1 MAIAVSAM
9 TIVCTFFGRL
19 PGLHPGN
26 RPLYSVQK
34 MPVNQRGKTWPLV
47 AVGLAAFLVFANSL
61 SNGLVYDDHFLIE
74 RNRLLREADIWGIL
88 TTHYWA
94 GYEGEANVNGQYRPL
109 TVLSFMLDG
118 LGGIWPLRYHLTNI
132 ILHVVNSLLAYL
144 LCLNLSLKRGAIL
157 AALLFAVH
165 PIHAEVVAGV
175 TFGRADLLA
184 GLFSL
189 SALLL
194 YILWHN
200 RGAEKYYGL
209 ALAGLFFALLSKE
222 SAITVLGLVIAV
234 DLTFALSRKGI
245 HNLLWQRGGRWAGF
259 IGIFILYLTL
269 RKVAANLGFSAENI
283 LALNNPLIDQPLDH
297 RLLTAAGLFWKY
309 CVLILFPIKLS
320 VDYSYNA
327 IPVITSILTPE
338 AIAGIALGIAS
349 LLLWVGAFRWRWPC
363 VFFALSLFFVPYS
376 VVSQTLVLINAIFQ
390 ERFLYIPVLGLFAL
404 CGLGFEHLEKHR
416 KTIAI
421 ALAALILV
429 AYSTRTIVRNADW
442 RDDLTLYHSAVT
454 AYPKSA
460 KMQHALGDA
469 LSERGRISDAETA
482 YRKALSIRESAL
494 TYNNLGNLYAATG
507 RFKHATAAYQK
518 AVEIEPDY
526 VEAYMNKGLAA
537 MQAGQITDAHSAFER
552 AAILAPTNAEIFYNL
567 GILREKL
574 GRPGQATTAYARAIA
589 LRPNWAEAY
598 FNLGKAH
605 RDNGE
610 KTAAIQAYTRFIELW
625 RGDPQVVQLARRE
638 LEILNENPPSR

>member
-1 MAIAVSAM
+1 M
-9 TIVCTFFGRL
+9 TIVCTLFGRL

-34 MPVNQRGKTWPLV
+34 MPVNQRGKTYPLD
-47 AVGLAAFLVFANSL
+47 AVGFASFLVFANSL

-74 RNRLLREADIWGIL
+74 RNRLLREADVWGIL

-94 GYEGEANVNGQYRPL
+94 GYEGEANINGQYRPL

-118 LGGIWPLRYHLTNI
+118 LGGIWPFRFHLTNT

-144 LCLNLSLKRGAIL
+144 LCLNLGLKRGAIL

-165 PIHAEVVAGV
+165 PIHAEVVAGI

-189 SALLL
+189 TTLLL
-194 YILWHN
+194 YIFWHN

-209 ALAGLFFALLSKE
+209 ALAGFFLALLSKE
-222 SAITVLGLVIAV
+222 SAIVLLGLVIAV
-234 DLTFALSRKGI
+234 DLTLSHGNGI
-245 HNLLWQRGGRWAGF
+245 RNLLWQRSVRWAGF
-259 IGIFILYLTL
+259 IGIFVLYLTM
-269 RKVAANLGFSAENI
+269 RKVAAGLGFSAENI

-309 CVLILFPIKLS
+309 CILILFPIKLS
-320 VDYSYNA
+320 VDYSYSA
-327 IPVITSILTPE
+327 IPVITSILAPE
-338 AIAGIALGIAS
+338 ATAGIILGIAG
-349 LLLWVGAFRWRWPC
+349 LLLWAGAFYKRWPC

-376 VVSQTLVLINAIFQ
+376 AVSQTLVLINAIFQ
-390 ERFLYIPVLGLFAL
+390 ERFLYIPVLGVFAL
-404 CGLGFEHLEKHR
+404 FGLGFEHLEKQR
-416 KTIAI
+416 KTVAI

-429 AYSTRTIVRNADW
+429 AYSARTIIRNADW
-442 RDDLTLYHSAVT
+442 RDDLTLYQSAVT
-454 AYPKSA
+454 AYPESA

-494 TYNNLGNLYAATG
+494 TYNNLGNIYAATG
-507 RFKHATAAYQK
+507 RFKGATTAYQK

-526 VEAYMNKGLAA
+526 IEAYMNKGLAA
-537 MQAGQITDAHSAFER
+537 MQAEQITDAHSAFER
-552 AAILAPTNAEIFYNL
+552 AAILDPTNAEIFYNL
-567 GILREKL
+567 GVVREKL
-574 GRPGQATTAYARAIA
+574 GRPAHATTAYARAIA

-625 RGDPQVVQLARRE
+625 RGDPQVAQLARRE
-638 LEILNENPPSR
+638 LEKLNENPPSR

>member
-1 MAIAVSAM
+1 
-9 TIVCTFFGRL
+9 
-19 PGLHPGN
+19 
-26 RPLYSVQK
+26 
-34 MPVNQRGKTWPLV
+34 MPVNQRGKTYPLV

-61 SNGLVYDDHFLIE
+61 DNGLVYDDHFLIE
-74 RNRLLREADIWGIL
+74 RNRLLHEADVWGIL

-94 GYEGEANVNGQYRPL
+94 GYEGEANINGQYRPL

-118 LGGIWPLRYHLTNI
+118 LGGIWPFRFHLTNT

-144 LCLNLSLKRGAIL
+144 LCLNLGLKRGAIL

-165 PIHAEVVAGV
+165 PIHAEVVAGI
-175 TFGRADLLA
+175 TFGRADLLT

-189 SALLL
+189 TALLL

-200 RGAEKYYGL
+200 RSAEKYYGL
-209 ALAGLFFALLSKE
+209 ALVGFFLALLSKE
-222 SAITVLGLVIAV
+222 TAITVLGLIIAV
-234 DLTFALSRKGI
+234 DLTLSRGNGI
-245 HNLLWQRGGRWAGF
+245 RNLLWQRSARWAGF
-259 IGIFILYLTL
+259 IGVFVLYLTM
-269 RKVAANLGFSAENI
+269 RKVAAGLGFSAENI
-283 LALNNPLIDQPLDH
+283 LALNNPLIDQSLDH

-309 CVLILFPIKLS
+309 CILILFPIKLS

-327 IPVITSILTPE
+327 IPVITSIRTPE
-338 AIAGIALGIAS
+338 AIAGILLGIAG
-349 LLLWVGAFRWRWPC
+349 LLLWAGAFYKRWPC

-376 VVSQTLVLINAIFQ
+376 AVSQTLVLINAIFQ

-404 CGLGFEHLEKHR
+404 SGLGFEHLEKHR
-416 KTIAI
+416 KTVAI
-421 ALAALILV
+421 ALAALILI

-442 RDDLTLYHSAVT
+442 RDDLTLYQSAVT

-469 LSERGRISDAETA
+469 LSERGRMSEAETA
-482 YRKALSIRESAL
+482 YRNALSVRESAL

-526 VEAYMNKGLAA
+526 IEAYMNKGLAA

-552 AAILAPTNAEIFYNL
+552 AAILDPTNAEIFYNL
-567 GILREKL
+567 GVVREKL
-574 GRPGQATTAYARAIA
+574 GRPDQATTAYARAIA

-625 RGDPQVVQLARRE
+625 RGDPQVAQLARRE
-638 LEILNENPPSR
+638 LEKLNENPPSR

>member
-1 MAIAVSAM
+1 
-9 TIVCTFFGRL
+9 
-19 PGLHPGN
+19 
-26 RPLYSVQK
+26 
-34 MPVNQRGKTWPLV
+34 MPTNQRGKTYPLV

-74 RNRLLREADIWGIL
+74 RNRLLHEADVWGIF

-118 LGGIWPLRYHLTNI
+118 LGGIWPLRFHLTNI

-144 LCLNLSLKRGAIL
+144 LCLNLGLKRGAIL

-165 PIHAEVVAGV
+165 PIHAEVVAGI
-175 TFGRADLLA
+175 TFGRADLLTS
-184 GLFSL
+184 LFSL

-194 YILWHN
+194 YILWHK

-209 ALAGLFFALLSKE
+209 ALAGFFLALLSKE

-234 DLTFALSRKGI
+234 DLTFALSHRNGI
-245 HNLLWQRGGRWAGF
+245 RNLLWQRGVRWIGF
-259 IGIFILYLTL
+259 IGIFVLYLIM
-269 RKVAANLGFSAENI
+269 RKVAAGLGFSAENI

-297 RLLTAAGLFWKY
+297 RILTAAGLFWKY
-309 CVLILFPIKLS
+309 CVLVLFPIKLS

-327 IPVITSILTPE
+327 IPVITSILAPE
-338 AIAGIALGIAS
+338 VIAGIVLGIAG
-349 LLLWVGAFRWRWPC
+349 LLLWAGAFLKRWPC

-376 VVSQTLVLINAIFQ
+376 AVSQTLVLINAIFQ
-390 ERFLYIPVLGLFAL
+390 ERFLYLPVLGLFAL
-404 CGLGFEHLEKHR
+404 CGLGFEYLEKYR
-416 KTIAI
+416 KMVAI
-421 ALAALILV
+421 ALAALIFV
-429 AYSTRTIVRNADW
+429 VYSTRTIIRNADW
-442 RDDLTLYHSAVT
+442 QDDLTLYQSAVT

-469 LSERGRISDAETA
+469 LSERGRISGAETA

-507 RFKHATAAYQK
+507 RFKGATAAYQK

-552 AAILAPTNAEIFYNL
+552 AAMLDPTNAEIFYNL
-567 GILREKL
+567 GVVREKIGPSRTRNNSLCPRHRIAPKL
-574 GRPGQATTAYARAIA
+574 GRSV
-589 LRPNWAEAY
+589 
-598 FNLGKAH
+598 F
-605 RDNGE
+605 
-610 KTAAIQAYTRFIELW
+610 
-625 RGDPQVVQLARRE
+625 
-638 LEILNENPPSR
+638 

>member
-1 MAIAVSAM
+1 MS
-9 TIVCTFFGRL
+9 TVCTFFGRL

-34 MPVNQRGKTWPLV
+34 MPTNQRGKTYPLV
-47 AVGLAAFLVFANSL
+47 AVGLAALLVFANSL

-74 RNRLLREADIWGIL
+74 RNRLLREADVWGIL

-109 TVLSFMLDG
+109 TVLSFMLDS
-118 LGGIWPLRYHLTNI
+118 LGGIWPFRYHLTNVL
-132 ILHVVNSLLAYL
+132 LHMVNSLLAYL
-144 LCLNLSLKRGAIL
+144 LCLNLGLKRGAIL

-165 PIHAEVVAGV
+165 PIHAEVVAGI
-175 TFGRADLLA
+175 TFGRADLLT
-184 GLFSL
+184 GLFSI
-189 SALLL
+189 ATLLL

-209 ALAGLFFALLSKE
+209 ALAGFFLALLSKE
-222 SAITVLGLVIAV
+222 SAITVLGLVIAI
-234 DLTFALSRKGI
+234 DLTFVLSHGNGI
-245 HNLLWQRGGRWAGF
+245 RNLVWQRSARWAGF
-259 IGIFILYLTL
+259 IGIFAIYLTV
-269 RKVAANLGFSAENI
+269 RKVAADLGFSAENI
-283 LALNNPLIDQPLDH
+283 LVLNNPLIDQPLDH
-297 RLLTAAGLFWKY
+297 RLLTAAGLFWEY
-309 CVLILFPIKLS
+309 CVLVLFPIKLS
-320 VDYSYNA
+320 VDYSHNA
-327 IPVITSILTPE
+327 IPVITSIRTPE
-338 AIAGIALGIAS
+338 AIAGIVLGIAG
-349 LLLWVGAFRWRWPC
+349 LLLWAGAFRWRWPC

-376 VVSQTLVLINAIFQ
+376 AVSQTLVLINAIFQ

-416 KTIAI
+416 KAVAI
-421 ALAALILV
+421 ALAALILA
-429 AYSTRTIVRNADW
+429 AYSARTIIRNADW
-442 RDDLTLYHSAVT
+442 RNDLTLYQSAVT
-454 AYPKSA
+454 AHPKSA

-469 LSERGRISDAETA
+469 LSERGRMSEAETA
-482 YRKALSIRESAL
+482 YRNALSVRESAL

-518 AVEIEPDY
+518 AVQIEPDY

-537 MQAGQITDAHSAFER
+537 MQAGQITDAHSAFEK
-552 AAILAPTNAEIFYNL
+552 AAIRDPTNAEIYYNL
-567 GILREKL
+567 GVVREKL
-574 GRPGQATTAYARAIA
+574 GHPAQATTAYARAIA

-625 RGDPQVVQLARRE
+625 RGDPQVAQLARRE
-638 LEILNENPPSR
+638 LEILNEKPPSR

>member
-1 MAIAVSAM
+1 MSI
-9 TIVCTFFGRL
+9 
-19 PGLHPGN
+19 
-26 RPLYSVQK
+26 
-34 MPVNQRGKTWPLV
+34 NQRGQTWPLV

-74 RNRLLREADIWGIL
+74 RNRLLHEADVWGVL
-88 TTHYWA
+88 TTHYWG

-109 TVLSFMLDG
+109 TVLSFMLDS
-118 LGGIWPLRYHLTNI
+118 LGGIWPFRFHLTNV

-144 LCLNLSLKRGAIL
+144 LCLNLGLKRGAIL
-157 AALLFAVH
+157 SGLLFAVH
-165 PIHAEVVAGV
+165 PIHAEVVASI

-184 GLFSL
+184 SLFSL

-194 YILWHN
+194 YIHWHN

-209 ALAGLFFALLSKE
+209 ALAGFFFALLSKE

-234 DLTFALSRKGI
+234 DLTLSRNGI
-245 HNLLWQRGGRWAGF
+245 RNLLWQRGARWAGF
-259 IGIFILYLTL
+259 IGIFVIYLTM
-269 RKVAANLGFSAENI
+269 RKVAAGLGFSAENI
-283 LALNNPLIDQPLDH
+283 LSLNNPLIDQPLNY
-297 RLLTAAGLFWKY
+297 RLLTAAGLLWKY
-309 CVLILFPIKLS
+309 CVLVLLPFKLS

-327 IPVITSILTPE
+327 IPVITSLLAPE
-338 AIAGIALGIAS
+338 AIAGIALGIAG
-349 LLLWVGAFRWRWPC
+349 LLLWVGAFRWHWPC

-376 VVSQTLVLINAIFQ
+376 AVSQTLVLINAIFQ
-390 ERFLYIPVLGLFAL
+390 ERFLYLPVLGMFAL

-416 KTIAI
+416 KTGAI
-421 ALAALILV
+421 ALAAFILI

-442 RDDLTLYHSAVT
+442 RDDLTLYQSAVT

-469 LSERGRISDAETA
+469 LSERGRISQAETA

-494 TYNNLGNLYAATG
+494 TYNNLGNLYAATA
-507 RFKHATAAYQK
+507 RFKNATAAYQK

-526 VEAYMNKGLAA
+526 IEAYMNKGLAA
-537 MQAGQITDAHSAFER
+537 MQSGQIADAHSAFEQ
-552 AAILAPTNAEIFYNL
+552 AAILNPANAEIFYNL
-567 GILREKL
+567 GVVREKL
-574 GRPGQATTAYARAIA
+574 GNPAQATTAYARAIA

-625 RGDPQVVQLARRE
+625 RGDPQVAQLARRE
-638 LEILNENPPSR
+638 LEKLNETPPPR

>member
-1 MAIAVSAM
+1 
-9 TIVCTFFGRL
+9 
-19 PGLHPGN
+19 
-26 RPLYSVQK
+26 
-34 MPVNQRGKTWPLV
+34 MPVNQRGKTYPLV

-61 SNGLVYDDHFLIE
+61 GNGLVYDDHFLIE
-74 RNRLLREADIWGIL
+74 RNRLLREADVWGIF

-109 TVLSFMLDG
+109 TILSFMLDG
-118 LGGIWPLRYHLTNI
+118 LGGIWPFRFHLTNV

-144 LCLNLSLKRGAIL
+144 LCLKLGLNRGAIL

-165 PIHAEVVAGV
+165 PIHAEVVAGI

-194 YILWHN
+194 YIRWHN
-200 RGAEKYYGL
+200 RSGEKYYGL
-209 ALAGLFFALLSKE
+209 ALAGFFFALLSKE
-222 SAITVLGLVIAV
+222 SAITVLGLIIAV
-234 DLTFALSRKGI
+234 DLTFAMSRDGTR
-245 HNLLWQRGGRWAGF
+245 NFLWQRSVRWAGF
-259 IGIFILYLTL
+259 IGVFVLYLIM

-309 CVLILFPIKLS
+309 CVLILFSIKLS

-338 AIAGIALGIAS
+338 AIAGIILGIAS
-349 LLLWVGAFRWRWPC
+349 LLLWAGAFYKRWAC
-363 VFFALSLFFVPYS
+363 VFFALSLFFIPYS
-376 VVSQTLVLINAIFQ
+376 AVSQTLVLINAIFQ
-390 ERFLYIPVLGLFAL
+390 ERFLYIPVLGVFTL

-416 KTIAI
+416 KTVAT
-421 ALAALILV
+421 ALAILIIL
-429 AYSTRTIVRNADW
+429 AYSTRTMIRNADW
-442 RDDLTLYHSAVT
+442 RDDLTLYQSAVT
-454 AYPKSA
+454 AYPESA

-482 YRKALSIRESAL
+482 YKNALSVRESAL
-494 TYNNLGNLYAATG
+494 TYNNLGNLYAATA
-507 RFKHATAAYQK
+507 RFKHATDAYQK

-526 VEAYMNKGLAA
+526 IEAYMNKGLAA

-552 AAILAPTNAEIFYNL
+552 AAILDPTNAEIFYNL
-567 GILREKL
+567 GVIREKL
-574 GRPGQATTAYARAIA
+574 GRPGQATTAYTRAIA

-625 RGDPQVVQLARRE
+625 RGDPQAAQLAQRE
-638 LEILNENPPSR
+638 LEKLRKKQPSTTNH

>member
-1 MAIAVSAM
+1 M
-9 TIVCTFFGRL
+9 L
-19 PGLHPGN
+19 PT
-26 RPLYSVQK
+26 
-34 MPVNQRGKTWPLV
+34 NQRGKTWPLV

-61 SNGLVYDDHFLIE
+61 GNELVYDDHFLIE
-74 RNRLLREADIWGIL
+74 RNRLLLEADVWGIL

-94 GYEGEANVNGQYRPL
+94 GYEGEANINGQYRPL

-118 LGGIWPLRYHLTNI
+118 LGGIWPFRFHLTNT

-144 LCLNLSLKRGAIL
+144 LCLNLGLKRGAVL

-165 PIHAEVVAGV
+165 PIHAEVVAGI
-175 TFGRADLLA
+175 TFGRADLLT

-200 RGAEKYYGL
+200 RSAEKYYGL
-209 ALAGLFFALLSKE
+209 ALVGFFLALLSKE
-222 SAITVLGLVIAV
+222 SAITVLGLVIAL
-234 DLTFALSRKGI
+234 DLTLSRNGI
-245 HNLLWQRGGRWAGF
+245 RNLLWQRSARWVGF
-259 IGIFILYLTL
+259 IGIFVIYLTM

-309 CVLILFPIKLS
+309 CILVLFPFKLS

-327 IPVITSILTPE
+327 IPVITSILTPK
-338 AIAGIALGIAS
+338 AIAGILFGIAG
-349 LLLWVGAFRWRWPC
+349 LLLWAGAFFKRWPC

-376 VVSQTLVLINAIFQ
+376 AVSQTLVLINAIFQ

-404 CGLGFEHLEKHR
+404 FGLGFEHLEKHR
-416 KTIAI
+416 KTVTIT
-421 ALAALILV
+421 LAALILM
-429 AYSTRTIVRNADW
+429 AYSVRTIVRNADW
-442 RDDLTLYHSAVT
+442 RDDLTLYQSAVT
-454 AYPKSA
+454 AYPESA

-507 RFKHATAAYQK
+507 RFKGATAAYQK

-537 MQAGQITDAHSAFER
+537 MQAEQITNAHSAFER
-552 AAILAPTNAEIFYNL
+552 VAILDSTNAENFYNL
-567 GILREKL
+567 GVVREKL
-574 GRPGQATTAYARAIA
+574 GRPAQATTAYARAIA

-625 RGDPQVVQLARRE
+625 RGNPQVAQLARRE
-638 LEILNENPPSR
+638 LEMLIKNSEIPHENPPSR

>member
-1 MAIAVSAM
+1 
-9 TIVCTFFGRL
+9 
-19 PGLHPGN
+19 
-26 RPLYSVQK
+26 
-34 MPVNQRGKTWPLV
+34 MPTNQRVKTWPLV
-47 AVGLAAFLVFANSL
+47 AVGLAALLVFANSL

-74 RNRLLREADIWGIL
+74 RNRLLHEADVWGIL

-94 GYEGEANVNGQYRPL
+94 GYEGEANINGQYRPL

-118 LGGIWPLRYHLTNI
+118 LGGIWPFRYHLTNVL
-132 ILHVVNSLLAYL
+132 LHMVNSLLAYL
-144 LCLNLSLKRGAIL
+144 LCLNLGLKRGAIL
-157 AALLFAVH
+157 AGLLFAVH
-165 PIHAEVVAGV
+165 PIHAEVVAGI
-175 TFGRADLLA
+175 TFGRADLLT
-184 GLFSL
+184 GLFSI
-189 SALLL
+189 ATLLL

-209 ALAGLFFALLSKE
+209 ALAGFFLALLCKE
-222 SAITVLGLVIAV
+222 SAITVLGLVVAI
-234 DLTFALSRKGI
+234 DLTFALSRSKGI
-245 HNLLWQRGGRWAGF
+245 PWQRSARWAGF
-259 IGIFILYLTL
+259 IGIFAIYLTV
-269 RKVAANLGFSAENI
+269 RKVAAGLGFSAENI
-283 LALNNPLIDQPLDH
+283 LPLNNPLIDQPFDH

-309 CVLILFPIKLS
+309 CVLVLFPFKLS

-338 AIAGIALGIAS
+338 ALAGITLGITG
-349 LLLWVGAFRWRWPC
+349 LLLWAGAFLKRWPY
-363 VFFALSLFFVPYS
+363 VFFFLALFFIPYS
-376 VVSQTLVLINAIFQ
+376 AVSQTLVLINAIFQ

-416 KTIAI
+416 KAVAI
-421 ALAALILV
+421 ALAALILA
-429 AYSTRTIVRNADW
+429 AYSTRTIIRNADW
-442 RDDLTLYHSAVT
+442 RDDLTLYQSAVT

-469 LSERGRISDAETA
+469 LSERGRMSEAETA
-482 YRKALSIRESAL
+482 YRNALSVRESAL

-518 AVEIEPDY
+518 AVQIEPDY

-537 MQAGQITDAHSAFER
+537 MQAGQITDAHSAFEK
-552 AAILAPTNAEIFYNL
+552 AAIRDPTNAEIYYNL
-567 GILREKL
+567 GVVREKL

-625 RGDPQVVQLARRE
+625 RGDPQVAQLARQE
-638 LEILNENPPSR
+638 LEKLNENPPSR

>member
-1 MAIAVSAM
+1 
-9 TIVCTFFGRL
+9 
-19 PGLHPGN
+19 
-26 RPLYSVQK
+26 
-34 MPVNQRGKTWPLV
+34 MPTNQRGKTYPLV

-61 SNGLVYDDHFLIE
+61 GNGLVYDDHFLIE
-74 RNRLLREADIWGIL
+74 RNRLLHEADVWGIF

-94 GYEGEANVNGQYRPL
+94 GYEGEANINGQYRPL
-109 TVLSFMLDG
+109 TVLSFILDG
-118 LGGIWPLRYHLTNI
+118 LGGIWPLRFHLTNI

-144 LCLNLSLKRGAIL
+144 LCLNLGLKRGAVL

-165 PIHAEVVAGV
+165 PIHAEVVAGI
-175 TFGRADLLA
+175 TFGRADLLTS
-184 GLFSL
+184 LFSL

-194 YILWHN
+194 YILWHK

-209 ALAGLFFALLSKE
+209 ALAGFFFALLSKE
-222 SAITVLGLVIAV
+222 SAIAVLGLVIAV
-234 DLTFALSRKGI
+234 DLTFALSHGNGI
-245 HNLLWQRGGRWAGF
+245 RNLVWQRGVRWVGF
-259 IGIFILYLTL
+259 IGIFVLYLIM
-269 RKVAANLGFSAENI
+269 RKVAAGLGFSAENI
-283 LALNNPLIDQPLDH
+283 LVLNNPLIGQPLDH

-309 CVLILFPIKLS
+309 CVLVLFPIKLS

-338 AIAGIALGIAS
+338 AIAGIVLGIAG
-349 LLLWVGAFRWRWPC
+349 LLLWAGAFLKRWPC
-363 VFFALSLFFVPYS
+363 VFFALSLFFLPYS
-376 VVSQTLVLINAIFQ
+376 AVSQTLVLINAIFQ
-390 ERFLYIPVLGLFAL
+390 ERFLYLPVLGLFAL
-404 CGLGFEHLEKHR
+404 CGLGFEYLEKHR
-416 KTIAI
+416 KMVAI

-429 AYSTRTIVRNADW
+429 VYSTRTIIRNADW
-442 RDDLTLYHSAVT
+442 RDDLTLYQSAVT

-469 LSERGRISDAETA
+469 MSERGRISEAETA
-482 YRKALSIRESAL
+482 YGSALSIRESAL

-507 RFKHATAAYQK
+507 RFKGATAAYQK

-552 AAILAPTNAEIFYNL
+552 AAILDPTNAEIFYNL
-567 GILREKL
+567 GVVREKL
-574 GRPGQATTAYARAIA
+574 GRPAQATTAYAHAIA

-625 RGDPQVVQLARRE
+625 RGDPQVAQLARRE
-638 LEILNENPPSR
+638 LEMLIKNNETSHENSPSR

>member
-1 MAIAVSAM
+1 
-9 TIVCTFFGRL
+9 
-19 PGLHPGN
+19 
-26 RPLYSVQK
+26 
-34 MPVNQRGKTWPLV
+34 MPTNQRGKTWPLI

-61 SNGLVYDDHFLIE
+61 GNGLVYDDHFLIE
-74 RNRLLREADIWGIL
+74 RNRLLREADVWGIL

-118 LGGIWPLRYHLTNI
+118 LGGIWPFRFHLTNV

-144 LCLNLSLKRGAIL
+144 LCLSLGLKRGAIL
-157 AALLFAVH
+157 AGLLFAVH
-165 PIHAEVVAGV
+165 PIHAEVVAGI
-175 TFGRADLLA
+175 TFGRADLLV

-209 ALAGLFFALLSKE
+209 ALAGFFLALLSKE
-222 SAITVLGLVIAV
+222 SAITVLGLVIAI
-234 DLTFALSRKGI
+234 DLTLFHGNGI
-245 HNLLWQRGGRWAGF
+245 RNLLWQRSARWAGF
-259 IGIFILYLTL
+259 IGTFILYLTL

-283 LALNNPLIDQPLDH
+283 LTLNNPLIDQPLDH

-309 CVLILFPIKLS
+309 CILVLFPFKLS

-327 IPVITSILTPE
+327 IPVITSILAPE
-338 AIAGIALGIAS
+338 AIAGIILGIAG

-363 VFFALSLFFVPYS
+363 VFFALSLFFIPYS
-376 VVSQTLVLINAIFQ
+376 AVSQTLVLINAIFQ
-390 ERFLYIPVLGLFAL
+390 ERFLYIPVLGLFTL
-404 CGLGFEHLEKHR
+404 CGLGFERLEKHR
-416 KTIAI
+416 KTG
-421 ALAALILV
+421 ALVLTALILV
-429 AYSTRTIVRNADW
+429 GYSARTIVRNTEW
-442 RDDLTLYHSAVT
+442 RDDLTLYQSAVT

-469 LSERGRISDAETA
+469 LSERGRMSEAETA
-482 YRKALSIRESAL
+482 YRNALSVRESAL

-507 RFKHATAAYQK
+507 RFKNATAAYQQ
-518 AVEIEPDY
+518 AVEIEPHY
-526 VEAYMNKGLAA
+526 VEAYMNKGLSA

-552 AAILAPTNAEIFYNL
+552 AAVLNPTNAEIFYNL
-567 GILREKL
+567 GVVREKL
-574 GRPGQATTAYARAIA
+574 AQPAQATTAYARAIA
-589 LRPNWAEAY
+589 LRPDWAEAY

-610 KTAAIQAYTRFIELW
+610 KIAAIQAYTRFIELW
-625 RGDPQVVQLARRE
+625 RGDPQVAQLARRE
-638 LEILNENPPSR
+638 LEMLNENSPSR

>member
-1 MAIAVSAM
+1 
-9 TIVCTFFGRL
+9 
-19 PGLHPGN
+19 
-26 RPLYSVQK
+26 
-34 MPVNQRGKTWPLV
+34 MPIKQRGKTYPFV
-47 AVGLAAFLVFANSL
+47 VVGLAAFLVFANSL

-74 RNRLLREADIWGIL
+74 RNRLLHEADVWGIF
-88 TTHYWA
+88 TTHYWG

-118 LGGIWPLRYHLTNI
+118 LGGIWPFRFHLTNV

-144 LCLNLSLKRGAIL
+144 LCLSLGLKRGAIL
-157 AALLFAVH
+157 AGLLFAVH
-165 PIHAEVVAGV
+165 PIHAEVVAGI
-175 TFGRADLLA
+175 TFGRADLLT

-194 YILWHN
+194 YIHWHN
-200 RGAEKYYGL
+200 RSTEKYYGL
-209 ALAGLFFALLSKE
+209 ALAGFFLALLSKE
-222 SAITVLGLVIAV
+222 SAIAVLGLVIAL
-234 DLTFALSRKGI
+234 DLTLSRNGI
-245 HNLLWQRGGRWAGF
+245 RNLLWQRSARWAGF
-259 IGIFILYLTL
+259 IGIFVLYLTL

-309 CVLILFPIKLS
+309 CILVLFPFKLS

-338 AIAGIALGIAS
+338 AIAGILLGIAS
-349 LLLWVGAFRWRWPC
+349 LLLWVGAFYKCWPC

-376 VVSQTLVLINAIFQ
+376 AVSQTLVLINAIFQ
-390 ERFLYIPVLGLFAL
+390 ERFLYLPVLGLFAL
-404 CGLGFEHLEKHR
+404 SGLGFEHLEKHQ
-416 KTIAI
+416 KTVAI

-429 AYSTRTIVRNADW
+429 GYSTRTIVRNTEW
-442 RDDLTLYHSAVT
+442 RDDLTLYQSAVT
-454 AYPKSA
+454 AYPESA

-469 LSERGRISDAETA
+469 LSERGRMSEAETA
-482 YRKALSIRESAL
+482 YRNALSVRKSAL
-494 TYNNLGNLYAATG
+494 TYNNLGNLYAATA
-507 RFKHATAAYQK
+507 RFKNATAAYQK
-518 AVEIEPDY
+518 AVEIEPHY

-552 AAILAPTNAEIFYNL
+552 AAVLDPTNAEIFYNL
-567 GILREKL
+567 GVVREKL
-574 GRPGQATTAYARAIA
+574 AQPAQATTAYARAIA

-598 FNLGKAH
+598 FNLGKTH

-625 RGDPQVVQLARRE
+625 RGDPQVAQLARRE
-638 LEILNENPPSR
+638 LEKLNENSSTR

>member
-1 MAIAVSAM
+1 M
-9 TIVCTFFGRL
+9 TIVCTFLGRL

-34 MPVNQRGKTWPLV
+34 MPINQHGKTWPLV

-74 RNRLLREADIWGIL
+74 RNRLLHEADVWGIF
-88 TTHYWA
+88 TTHYWG

-118 LGGIWPLRYHLTNI
+118 LGGISPFRFHFTNV
-132 ILHVVNSLLAYL
+132 ILHVVNSLLAYF
-144 LCLNLSLKRGAIL
+144 LCLRLGLKRGAIL
-157 AALLFAVH
+157 TALLFAVH
-165 PIHAEVVAGV
+165 PIHAEVVAGI
-175 TFGRADLLA
+175 TFGRADLLT

-209 ALAGLFFALLSKE
+209 ALAGFFFALLSKE
-222 SAITVLGLVIAV
+222 TALTVMGLIITV
-234 DLTFALSRKGI
+234 DLTFALSRPKGI
-245 HNLLWQRGGRWAGF
+245 RNLPWQRGARWAGF
-259 IGIFILYLTL
+259 IGVFAIYLTM
-269 RKVAANLGFSAENI
+269 RKVAADLGFSAENI
-283 LALNNPLIDQPLDH
+283 LALNNPLIDQPLDY

-309 CVLILFPIKLS
+309 CILVLLPFKLS

-338 AIAGIALGIAS
+338 AIAGIIIGIAG
-349 LLLWVGAFRWRWPC
+349 LLLWAGAFFNRWPC
-363 VFFALSLFFVPYS
+363 VFFSLALFFVPYS
-376 VVSQTLVLINAIFQ
+376 AVSQTLVLINAIFQ
-390 ERFLYIPVLGLFAL
+390 ERFLYLPVLGLFAL
-404 CGLGFEHLEKHR
+404 CGLGFERLEKHR
-416 KTIAI
+416 KTAAI
-421 ALAALILV
+421 ALAAVILV
-429 AYSTRTIVRNADW
+429 AYSARTIVRNTEW
-442 RDDLTLYHSAVT
+442 RDDLTLYQSAVI

-469 LSERGRISDAETA
+469 LSERGRMSEAETA
-482 YRKALSIRESAL
+482 YRNALSVQKSAL
-494 TYNNLGNLYAATG
+494 TYNNLGNLYAATA
-507 RFKHATAAYQK
+507 RFKNATAAYQK
-518 AVEIEPDY
+518 AVEIEPHY
-526 VEAYMNKGLAA
+526 IEAYMNKGLAA

-552 AAILAPTNAEIFYNL
+552 AAVLNPTNAEIFYNL
-567 GILREKL
+567 GVVHEKL
-574 GRPGQATTAYARAIA
+574 SHPAHATTAYARAIA

-625 RGDPQVVQLARRE
+625 RGDPQVAQLARRE
-638 LEILNENPPSR
+638 LEVLGGK

>member
-1 MAIAVSAM
+1 M
-9 TIVCTFFGRL
+9 L
-19 PGLHPGN
+19 PT
-26 RPLYSVQK
+26 
-34 MPVNQRGKTWPLV
+34 NQRGKTYPLV

-61 SNGLVYDDHFLIE
+61 GNGLVYDDHFLIE
-74 RNRLLREADIWGIL
+74 RNRLLREADVWGIL
-88 TTHYWA
+88 TTHYWG

-118 LGGIWPLRYHLTNI
+118 LGGIWPFRFHLTNT

-144 LCLNLSLKRGAIL
+144 LCLNLGLKRGAIL
-157 AALLFAVH
+157 SALLFAVH
-165 PIHAEVVAGV
+165 PIHAEVVAGI
-175 TFGRADLLA
+175 TFGRADLLT

-189 SALLL
+189 SSLLL

-209 ALAGLFFALLSKE
+209 ALAGFFLALLSKE
-222 SAITVLGLVIAV
+222 SAITVLGLIIAV
-234 DLTFALSRKGI
+234 DLTLSRKGI
-245 HNLLWQRGGRWAGF
+245 RNLLWQRSVRWVGF
-259 IGIFILYLTL
+259 IGVFVLYLTM
-269 RKVAANLGFSAENI
+269 RKVAAGLGFSAENI
-283 LALNNPLIDQPLDH
+283 LALNNPLIDQPLDN
-297 RLLTAAGLFWKY
+297 RLLTAAGLFWEY
-309 CVLILFPIKLS
+309 CVLVLFPFKLS

-327 IPVITSILTPE
+327 IPVITSVLAPE
-338 AIAGIALGIAS
+338 AIAGIVLGIAG
-349 LLLWVGAFRWRWPC
+349 LLLWAGAFYKRWPC

-376 VVSQTLVLINAIFQ
+376 AVSQTLVLINAIFQ
-390 ERFLYIPVLGLFAL
+390 ERFLYLPVLGLFAL
-404 CGLGFEHLEKHR
+404 CGLGFEHLEKYR
-416 KTIAI
+416 KTVAI
-421 ALAALILV
+421 ALAALILI

-442 RDDLTLYHSAVT
+442 RDDLTLYQSAVT
-454 AYPKSA
+454 AYPESA

-469 LSERGRISDAETA
+469 LSERGRMSEAERA
-482 YRKALSIRESAL
+482 YRNALSVRESAL

-507 RFKHATAAYQK
+507 RFKGATAAYQK

-552 AAILAPTNAEIFYNL
+552 AAILDPTNAEIFYNL
-567 GILREKL
+567 GVVREKL
-574 GRPGQATTAYARAIA
+574 GRPAQATTAYARAIA

-625 RGDPQVVQLARRE
+625 RGDPQVAQLARRE
-638 LEILNENPPSR
+638 LEILNEKPPPR